1 MVNVMGTYSPIDIF
15 CPLTGKKWQNTG
27 KITGKK
33 FVVFGDSRLYSTIT
47 GKKALFL
54 QKLQQKEKGSNMKTG
69 SFLLF
74 LPVLLILGCFAGFVR
89 AKLARNSQ
97 NFPVEVEKVGKAWL
111 TLPYFPSLVIR
122 AFPE

>member
-1 MVNVMGTYSPIDIF
+1 MGTYSPIDIF

-89 AKLARNSQ
+89 AKLARNS
-97 NFPVEVEKVGKAWL
+97 
-111 TLPYFPSLVIR
+111 
-122 AFPE
+122 